1 MVRGPAALAKAAAAL
16 DLVSGG
22 HLVLGVGPGSSWE
35 DYTLAGVPFEDRW
48 PRFEAAEFDAWVA
61 RQTGPAPE
69 ISDSLT
75 PLAARGKQAFV
86 TGGCI
91 GCHAMAGQP
100 TERMTAMLGPNLSH
114 VGSRGSLAGNMLA
127 NTDENLARWIRD
139 PQAVK
144 HGSLMK
150 LPRELTDDEVQALVA
165 YLRLHQ

>member
-1 MVRGPAALAKAAAAL
+1 
-16 DLVSGG
+16 
-22 HLVLGVGPGSSWE
+22 
-35 DYTLAGVPFEDRW
+35 
-48 PRFEAAEFDAWVA
+48 
-61 RQTGPAPE
+61 
-69 ISDSLT
+69 
-75 PLAARGKQAFV
+75 
-86 TGGCI
+86 
-91 GCHAMAGQP
+91 
-100 TERMTAMLGPNLSH
+100 MLGPNLSH